1 MDQPSVAGGVP
12 QLAWPTRVS
21 AVCID
26 LDAHPLRIL
35 HHRRQRVSHFSQY
48 RDTAIETN
56 GDELYRRQIAS
67 MFPFSPAGVALV
79 SRQWS
84 ASGTPAPDSH
94 LIALMRFDQHYAAL
108 DLSPSSSR
116 KCDFVVGALKCT
128 VIYWMSSAGFPHRG
142 ITSVLRS
149 SSPSLP
155 IPVTFI
161 CEYRIYRGCQGWFII
176 DGVEQFNVCTSALRK
191 ILLREALFLT

>member
-1 MDQPSVAGGVP
+1 VTDACFG
-12 QLAWPTRVS
+12 RVHRS
-21 AVCID
+21 WCASI
-26 LDAHPLRIL
+26 AHPVPSSSAYLPFL
-35 HHRRQRVSHFSQY
+35 AVSS
-48 RDTAIETN
+48 TAIETN

-67 MFPFSPAGVALV
+67 TFPSSPAGVALV

-116 KCDFVVGALKCT
+116 KCDFVVGALECT

-142 ITSVLRS
+142 ITSVLQSFVADPRHEN
-149 SSPSLP
+149 
-155 IPVTFI
+155 TFI
-161 CEYRIYRGCQGWFII
+161 CEYQIYRRCQGWFM
-176 DGVEQFNVCTSALRK
+176 TRK
-191 ILLREALFLT
+191 ILLRETLFLT